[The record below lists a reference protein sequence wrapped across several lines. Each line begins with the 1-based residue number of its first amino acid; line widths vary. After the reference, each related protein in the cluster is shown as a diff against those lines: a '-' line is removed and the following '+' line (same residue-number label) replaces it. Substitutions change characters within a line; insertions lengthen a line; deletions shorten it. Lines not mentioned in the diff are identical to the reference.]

1 MSKPRI
7 EEHVNQK
14 SGKSSNN
21 PNQLQFTG
29 NWFIDAG
36 ILGFVNLME
45 EVYGWDLE
53 KLRERIS
60 EEPEVVYY
68 GYFPF
73 AYFYNL
79 SKKDKK
85 ELKTEAISFIE
96 KNKGLGK
103 KILEEI
109 WWKFITELF
118 RETWVEKKL
127 EIMHE
132 SECYKGGKVK
142 DARGKVKSQYADDGY
157 INLVRDREELIG
169 NILKNNNFKEKIKE
183 VLGKRKEFIKEGS
196 HNLEIDDIRC
206 LEENLGNFT
215 DDDLRKEIENI
226 VRKHKELENYLNRIW
241 DVVKSKN
248 VSKDKSVFYRIPI
261 DSSFFKNY
269 LFFNNSKG
277 IFEQL
282 EDLKNLLDGDTSYS
296 DYLSKIDKTISKF
309 LPSDKEFPN
318 ISYTKFRAET
328 ILKDV
333 PYLFVYLINFLN
345 AFVNVRGIGNVFFYS
360 NDLDFTYRINKK
372 IKVYIKDSD
381 KNLKILRLTW
391 QAIIDTLVET
401 ETTWVLEN
409 MYLIRYKS
417 LSQQDLIGVEYIGI
431 LKLQASI
438 ILDDT
443 IRDTINR
450 NIAVKASNGKI
461 EQQVW
466 LLEEF
471 IKQKPLLPHLI
482 NNIHLYL
489 AERLN
494 LSEESVGRIKR
505 RMVYASIVDA
515 KVREFGHDNR
525 LFGDY
530 FFNSYRQLLS
540 EIKDDAIKAFG
551 AVRTI
556 SEILEDS
563 DERKS
568 YANLLLSAIRR
579 DNKHRFVNTVL
590 KALVEKKGE
599 EKVVKTL
606 MSFIFDKILSNDLSW
621 KNYALILVAGLLGG
635 GEADG
640 EEE

>member
-1 MSKPRI
+1 MSKPKV
-7 EEHVNQK
+7 EKHVNQK

-96 KNKGLGK
+96 KNKELGK
-103 KILEEI
+103 KILEEV

-118 RETWVEKKL
+118 RESWVEGKL
-127 EIMHE
+127 KVMHE
-132 SECYKGGKVK
+132 SECYDK
-142 DARGKVKSQYADDGY
+142 RGKVKPQYADSRY
-157 INLVRDREELIG
+157 RNLVKEREELIV
-169 NILKNNNFKEKIKE
+169 NILKNNNFKEKIEE
-183 VLGKRKEFIKEGS
+183 VLGKRKELIKEGS
-196 HNLEIDDIRC
+196 HNLTVDDIRR

-226 VRKHKELENYLNRIW
+226 IRKHKELENYLNKIW
-241 DVVKSKN
+241 DVFKAKN
-248 VSKDKSVFYRIPI
+248 ISKDKSVFYRIPI

-282 EDLKNLLDGDTSYS
+282 EDLKNLLDGNTNYS
-296 DYLSKIDKTISKF
+296 EYLSKIDKTISKF
-309 LPSDKEFPN
+309 LPSDEDFPN
-318 ISYTKFRAET
+318 ILYTEFRVKT

-360 NDLDFTYRINKK
+360 NDLDFTYQINKK
-372 IKVYIKDSD
+372 IRVYIKDSD
-381 KNLKILRLTW
+381 NNLKILRLTW

-489 AERLN
+489 ADN
-494 LSEESVGRIKR
+494 IKYEGFISMR
-505 RMVYASIVDA
+505 TLVYASIVDA
-515 KVREFGHDNR
+515 KVKEFGNDNR
-525 LFGDY
+525 LFGDH

-540 EIKDDAIKAFG
+540 EIKNDVRRASG
-551 AVRTI
+551 AVRAI
-556 SEILEDS
+556 SETLEDS

-621 KNYALILVAGLLGG
+621 KNYALILVGGLIGG

-640 EEE
+640 EE

>member
-1 MSKPRI
+1 MSKPKV
-7 EEHVNQK
+7 EKHVNQK

-96 KNKGLGK
+96 KNKELGK
-103 KILEEI
+103 KILEEV

-118 RETWVEKKL
+118 RESWVEGKL
-127 EIMHE
+127 KVMHE
-132 SECYKGGKVK
+132 SECYDK
-142 DARGKVKSQYADDGY
+142 RGKVKPQYADSRY
-157 INLVRDREELIG
+157 RNLVKEREELIV
-169 NILKNNNFKEKIKE
+169 NILKNNNFKEKIEE
-183 VLGKRKEFIKEGS
+183 VLGKRKELIKEGS
-196 HNLEIDDIRC
+196 HNLTVDDIRR

-226 VRKHKELENYLNRIW
+226 IRKHKELENYLNKIW
-241 DVVKSKN
+241 DVFKAKN
-248 VSKDKSVFYRIPI
+248 ISKDKSVFYRIPI

-282 EDLKNLLDGDTSYS
+282 EDLKNLLDGNTNYS
-296 DYLSKIDKTISKF
+296 EYLSKIDKTISKF
-309 LPSDKEFPN
+309 LPSDEEFPN

-360 NDLDFTYRINKK
+360 NDLDFTYQINKK
-372 IKVYIKDSD
+372 IRVYIKDSD
-381 KNLKILRLTW
+381 NNLKILRLTW

-489 AERLN
+489 ADN
-494 LSEESVGRIKR
+494 IKYEGFISMR
-505 RMVYASIVDA
+505 TLVYASIVDA
-515 KVREFGHDNR
+515 KVKEFGNDNR
-525 LFGDY
+525 LFGDH

-540 EIKDDAIKAFG
+540 EIKNDVRRASG
-551 AVRTI
+551 AVRAI
-556 SEILEDS
+556 SETLEDS

-621 KNYALILVAGLLGG
+621 KNYALILVGGLIGG

-640 EEE
+640 EE

>member
-1 MSKPRI
+1 MSGSMTLDEFFK
-7 EEHVNQK
+7 EEKKNF
-14 SGKSSNN
+14 SSNDN
-21 PNQLQFTG
+21 AAHELQFTG

-53 KLRERIS
+53 ELRERIRK
-60 EEPEVVYY
+60 EPEVVYY

-73 AYFYNL
+73 AYFYKL

-109 WWKFITELF
+109 WWKFITEIF
-118 RETWVEKKL
+118 RESWVEGKL
-127 EIMHE
+127 KVMHE
-132 SECYKGGKVK
+132 SECYDK
-142 DARGKVKSQYADDGY
+142 RGKVKPQYADSRY
-157 INLVRDREELIG
+157 RNLVKEREELIV
-169 NILKNNNFKEKIKE
+169 NILKNNNFKEKIEE
-183 VLGKRKEFIKEGS
+183 VLGKRKELIKEGS
-196 HNLEIDDIRC
+196 HNLTVDDIRR

-226 VRKHKELENYLNRIW
+226 IRKHKELENYLNKIW
-241 DVVKSKN
+241 GAVKSEEI
-248 VSKDKSVFYRIPI
+248 SKDKSVFYRIPI

-282 EDLKNLLDGDTSYS
+282 EDLKNLLDGNTNYS
-296 DYLSKIDKTISKF
+296 EYLSKIDKTISKF

-318 ISYTKFRAET
+318 ISYTEFRAET

-333 PYLFVYLINFLN
+333 PYLFMYLINFLN
-345 AFVNVRGIGNVFFYS
+345 AFVNIREIGNVFFYS

-381 KNLKILRLTW
+381 NNLKILRLTW

-431 LKLQASI
+431 SKIQASI

-482 NNIHLYL
+482 SNIHLYL

-494 LSEESVGRIKR
+494 LSEKSVGGIKR
-505 RMVYASIVDA
+505 VIVYASIVDA
-515 KVREFGHDNR
+515 KVKEFGNDNR
-525 LFGDY
+525 LFGDH

-540 EIKDDAIKAFG
+540 EIKNDVRRAYG
-551 AVRTI
+551 AVKAI
-556 SEILEDS
+556 GEIFEDKDI
-563 DERKS
+563 DERKN
-568 YANLLLSAIRR
+568 YANLLLEAIRR
-579 DNKHRFVNTVL
+579 NNKHRFVNTTL
-590 KALVEKKGE
+590 KALVEKKKE
-599 EKVVKTL
+599 EKDVKTL

-621 KNYALILVAGLLGG
+621 KNYALILVGGLIGG
-635 GEADG
+635 GEMDG
-640 EEE
+640 EE

>member
-1 MSKPRI
+1 MSEVKI
-7 EEHVNQK
+7 DEFNGNSVEHSN
-14 SGKSSNN
+14 SSND
-21 PNQLQFTG
+21 LQFTG

-53 KLRERIS
+53 KLRKRIR

-73 AYFYNL
+73 AYFYDL

-85 ELKTEAISFIE
+85 ELKMEAIRFIE

-103 KILEEI
+103 EILEEI
-109 WWKFITELF
+109 WWKFIIELF
-118 RETWVEKKL
+118 RETWVENKL
-127 EIMHE
+127 KIMHE
-132 SECYKGGKVK
+132 SKCYKGGKHY
-142 DARGKVKSQYADDGY
+142 SDDGY
-157 INLVRDREELIG
+157 INLVRDREELIV
-169 NILKNNNFKEKIKE
+169 NILKNNNFKKE
-183 VLGKRKEFIKEGS
+183 IQKVLGKKELIKGGS
-196 HNLEIDDIRC
+196 HNLTVDDIRR
-206 LEENLGNFT
+206 LEENLGNLK
-215 DDDLRKEIENI
+215 DDALRKEIKNVIE
-226 VRKHKELENYLNRIW
+226 KHKELQNYLNRIW
-241 DVVKSKN
+241 NAVKSKN
-248 VSKDKSVFYRIPI
+248 ISNSVFCRIPI
-261 DSSFFKNY
+261 YHSFFKNY

-282 EDLKNLLDGDTSYS
+282 KDLKNLLDGNTSYS

-318 ISYTKFRAET
+318 ILYTEFRVEA

-360 NDLDFTYRINKK
+360 SDLDFTYRINKK
-372 IKVYIKDSD
+372 IKVYLNENIKAS
-381 KNLKILRLTW
+381 NLKKILRLTW

-431 LKLQASI
+431 PKLQASI

-443 IRDTINR
+443 IREALNR
-450 NIAVKASNGKI
+450 NLTVKASNGKI

-482 NNIHLYL
+482 SNIHLYL

-494 LSEESVGRIKR
+494 LSEKSVGGIKR
-505 RMVYASIVDA
+505 VIVYASIVDA
-515 KVREFGHDNR
+515 KVKEFGNDNR
-525 LFGDY
+525 LFGDH

-540 EIKDDAIKAFG
+540 EIKNDVRRAYG
-551 AVRTI
+551 AVKAI
-556 SEILEDS
+556 GEIFEDKDI
-563 DERKS
+563 DERKN
-568 YANLLLSAIRR
+568 YANLLLEAIRR
-579 DNKHRFVNTVL
+579 NNKHRFVNTTL
-590 KALVEKKGE
+590 KALVEKKKE
-599 EKVVKTL
+599 EKDVKTL

-621 KNYALILVAGLLGG
+621 KNYALILVGGLIGG
-635 GEADG
+635 GEMDG
-640 EEE
+640 EE